1 MALKGKTMKKLMA
14 ATTALTLLSATATY
28 ADETTPTMPVE
39 IVSQDAMDTGVD
51 GGILVPILAMILM
64 LMAASGGGGYQ
75 MPS

>member
-1 MALKGKTMKKLMA
+1 MKKLMA

>member
-64 LMAASGGGGYQ
+64 LMAASGGGGYHT
-75 MPS
+75 PS

>member
-1 MALKGKTMKKLMA
+1 MKKLMA

-39 IVSQDAMDTGVD
+39 IVSQDAMNTGVD

-75 MPS
+75 IPA

>member
-39 IVSQDAMDTGVD
+39 IVSQDAMNTGVD

-75 MPS
+75 IPS

>member
-1 MALKGKTMKKLMA
+1 MKKLMA

-39 IVSQDAMDTGVD
+39 IVSQDAMNTGVD

-75 MPS
+75 IPS

>member
-39 IVSQDAMDTGVD
+39 IVSQDAMETGVD

-75 MPS
+75 MPN

>member
-39 IVSQDAMDTGVD
+39 IVSQDAMNTGAD